1 MPSWYEC
8 EVCEHVMGRAEEATL
23 CEEPGHEW
31 QGKILCMDCFLSV
44 MFVSNSIHNR
54 NDS

>member
-23 CEEPGHEW
+23 CEADHEW
-31 QGKILCMDCFLSV
+31 QGKILCLDCLSTV
-44 MFVSNSIHNR
+44 IEETQVS
-54 NDS
+54 